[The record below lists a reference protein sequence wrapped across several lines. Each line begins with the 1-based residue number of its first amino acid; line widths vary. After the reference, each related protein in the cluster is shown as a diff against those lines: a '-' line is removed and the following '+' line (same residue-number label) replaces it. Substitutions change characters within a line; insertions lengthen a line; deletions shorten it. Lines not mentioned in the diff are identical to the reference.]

1 MSNICTGSKA
11 KRGAST
17 GGGRGGGRQGQHVA
31 ARAGHT
37 VTAPRGRLGPSTV
50 MERKPRLHM
59 HAGRPGGGERTP
71 RKAARRLRSGS
82 RAKRGQAGSSY
93 GAPNESPWTGLGRKE
108 SVGGNERTKAGRLCA
123 HTGSVPTFSARQT
136 DIRQSPHGREHRTH
150 ERFRG
155 QEPGVWRRGGGRVGW
170 LCTRWHKRCTCSSS
184 WNPASL
190 GVWSAGFGRVLSQSF
205 KSVPVARLERPLG
218 HPHSSHLGLHIRGEV
233 QCVPLQFCEGN
244 GGVLQVVE
252 EDLDLCH
259 DIMGPDVRSRR
270 EVCFALHFRGS
281 Q

>member
-1 MSNICTGSKA
+1 MKA
-11 KRGAST
+11 LGLDSGGKKVLEEMKEQSRPSLCPYGVRPYLLCVTDRHKTIPTRQGASDT
-17 GGGRGGGRQGQHVA
+17 REVQ
-31 ARAGHT
+31 RAG
-37 VTAPRGRLGPSTV
+37 
-50 MERKPRLHM
+50 
-59 HAGRPGGGERTP
+59 
-71 RKAARRLRSGS
+71 AR
-82 RAKRGQAGSSY
+82 
-93 GAPNESPWTGLGRKE
+93 
-108 SVGGNERTKAGRLCA
+108 
-123 HTGSVPTFSARQT
+123 
-136 DIRQSPHGREHRTH
+136 
-150 ERFRG
+150 
-155 QEPGVWRRGGGRVGW
+155 VWRRGGGRVGW

-218 HPHSSHLGLHIRGEV
+218 HPRCSHLGLHIRGEV